1 MPEQADVGALT
12 LAVGEMR
19 GQLREMIHGQNNMA
33 QKVDLLA
40 EKAWQAPTAAQYDA
54 LSKRIDALEADKDR
68 NDGAKGVLSAVLKS
82 PTFGWVVGIVATAF
96 AAIKGGLFK

>member
-19 GQLREMIHGQNNMA
+19 GQLREMIHGQNNMS
-33 QKVDLLA
+33 QKVDMLA

-54 LSKRIDALEADKDR
+54 LSKRIDALEAKEDR
-68 NDGAKGVLSAVLKS
+68 RDGASGVLAAVMKS
-82 PTFGWVVGIVATAF
+82 PAAAWAAALIGAAYI
-96 AAIKGGLFK
+96 AIKEGLFK